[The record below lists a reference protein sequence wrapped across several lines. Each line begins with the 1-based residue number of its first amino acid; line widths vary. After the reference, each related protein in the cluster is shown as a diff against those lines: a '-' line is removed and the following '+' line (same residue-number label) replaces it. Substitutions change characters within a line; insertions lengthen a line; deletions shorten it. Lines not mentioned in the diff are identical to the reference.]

1 MNKNKKSIEKS
12 LLKLE
17 TIIKK
22 MESGS
27 ITLEESLVSFEE
39 GIKLIDEC
47 REELENAEQKGMEL
61 TKNHDGSFSTK
72 EK

>member
-1 MNKNKKSIEKS
+1 
-12 LLKLE
+12 
-17 TIIKK
+17 

-27 ITLEESLVSFEE
+27 ITLEESLVSFEQ

-47 REELENAEQKGMEL
+47 REELENAEQKVMEL

>member
-27 ITLEESLVSFEE
+27 ITLEESLVSFEQ

-47 REELENAEQKGMEL
+47 REELENAEQKVMEL